1 MNASRTL
8 MKRFAH
14 IVVVTAAALTFT
26 AASRDVVYAQETKA
40 PATPMLYK
48 QDSAE
53 NIAALFAKLSQ
64 DKSNRVVES
73 ESETRIEAPRENAM
87 YTFTRPGNA
96 AHPSFARSVFGQR
109 QGKVFIETTGA
120 TAGDRATFEK
130 WFAGFL
136 RDDEKIR
143 AKLNPR

>member
-1 MNASRTL
+1 MNPSRTF
-8 MKRFAH
+8 MKRFTH
-14 IVVVTAAALTFT
+14 TMIVTVAALTLT
-26 AASRDVVYAQETKA
+26 AASRDPVYAQETKA
-40 PATPMLYK
+40 PAAPMQHK
-48 QDSAE
+48 QDTAE

-64 DKSNRVVES
+64 DKNNRVVES

-87 YTFTRPGNA
+87 YTFTRAGNA

-120 TAGDRATFEK
+120 TAGDRAAFEK